1 MNKTI
6 LLALAPA
13 AVLAVAAAP
22 AVAADTPAGPAFR
35 VAIPIEDL
43 DLTRPEGR
51 AALIQRSRAVAK
63 ATCAPKAFPT
73 EYDKESLR
81 LCHAA
86 FRSAVKA
93 AVTRAGAA
101 GGEEVLGTR

>member
-1 MNKTI
+1 MNKRI

-13 AVLAVAAAP
+13 AVLAAAAP

-51 AALIQRSRAVAK
+51 AALIHRSRAVAK

-86 FRSAVKA
+86 FRSAVTA

-101 GGEEVLGTR
+101 GGGEVLGTR